1 MSKIPFFSNFRIRRE
16 CVRPNNQEN
25 AFKNLTS
32 GVYEGY
38 VVGLIL
44 LTEKHQQNPDKF
56 QVVIKNRRGLI
67 KKTSLFFSLG
77 VRMNDKLNL
86 MLSY

>member
-1 MSKIPFFSNFRIRRE
+1 MSKIPFFSNLRIRRE